1 MIKQVAARASRAN
14 KSLFRG
20 VLPATIGE
28 KPY

>member
-1 MIKQVAARASRAN
+1 MIKQVAVRASRAS
-14 KSLFRG
+14 KSLFRE